1 MGSVRAAS
9 EVDGLLQIL
18 RLLATPP
25 GAHHAPTLSFW
36 MANSSE
42 LLHFLKSDRHITAFS
57 LQVGHRQGRTR
68 GGCTCIPPS
77 PPPQAERLVM
87 RKDGRGGGGSAKNV
101 QPPRQN
107 PRYAPGLPGLDWMTK
122 TLRLVCEICNF

>member
-1 MGSVRAAS
+1 MFEFEVKTALVMGSVRAAS

-57 LQVGHRQGRTR
+57 LQVGHHCTR
-68 GGCTCIPPS
+68 I
-77 PPPQAERLVM
+77 
-87 RKDGRGGGGSAKNV
+87 
-101 QPPRQN
+101 
-107 PRYAPGLPGLDWMTK
+107 GLDDKDTEIGLGNLQFLKTK
-122 TLRLVCEICNF
+122 AVFYSSLLTYKEKFVINTGATAPAL